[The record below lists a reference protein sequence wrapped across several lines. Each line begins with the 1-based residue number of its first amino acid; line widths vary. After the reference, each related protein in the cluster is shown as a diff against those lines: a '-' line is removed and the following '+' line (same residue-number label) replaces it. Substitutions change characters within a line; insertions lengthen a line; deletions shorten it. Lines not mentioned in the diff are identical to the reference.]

1 MPGSVAE
8 AIPVTEPAGD
18 AAPPAPVIAIDGP
31 SGSGK
36 GTLAALLAERLGWHL
51 LDSGALYRIVAAVA
65 IERGIELDDEVQL
78 AAMASGLDIRFERDR
93 VWVDDQDLGL
103 TIRTESVSAGSSQ
116 VAALPLVRNAILA
129 QQHAMCRPPGLV
141 ADGRDMGTV
150 VFPTAQLK
158 VFLDASPEVRAER
171 RYNQLKNKGLSVNL
185 RALLAS
191 IQERDERDR
200 RRAVSPLQPASDAI
214 LIDSTD
220 MSIDTV
226 VQRVYAEAQVRGLCK
241 GTSN

>member
-1 MPGSVAE
+1 
-8 AIPVTEPAGD
+8 VTEPSAD
-18 AAPPAPVIAIDGP
+18 KEPSAADKEPSAPVIAIDGP

-51 LDSGALYRIVAAVA
+51 LDSGALYRIVAAAA
-65 IERGIELDDEVQL
+65 IDRGLELDDEANL
-78 AAMASGLDIRFERDR
+78 AALAAGLAIRFERDR
-93 VWVDDQDLGL
+93 VWVDGQDLTL
-103 TIRTESVSAGSSQ
+103 TIRTEAVSTGSSQ
-116 VAALPLVRNAILA
+116 VAALVAVRKAILE
-129 QQHAMCRPPGLV
+129 QQRAMCRPPGLV

-150 VFPTAQLK
+150 VFPTAGLK
-158 VFLDASPEVRAER
+158 IFLDASPEVRAKR

-200 RRAVSPLQPASDAI
+200 GRAVSPLQPASDAI

-220 MSIDTV
+220 MSIDAV
-226 VQRVYAEAQVRGLCK
+226 VERVYAEAVTRGLADA
-241 GTSN
+241 